1 MIDINAELNK
11 IEMIEDKAKSAASEA
26 AATRFFNQANKKR
39 EELQNRV
46 LSETGL
52 DTVFANAIKK
62 QRQTASRRVTRSVNG
77 KYQQRS
83 CGPRAVRN
91 CFGHAAGTIG
101 ETIDNLIINGL
112 NNRLSPGEAAA
123 ICGTKRTKIYSHTA
137 NELNKKFGIVFSIN
151 EKTGKIEFTVPYKTG
166 LIIDRYRKQVGL
178 AS

>member
-11 IEMIEDKAKSAASEA
+11 IEMIEDKAKNTPDLKTAEKL
-26 AATRFFNQANKKR
+26 FKKVNQMRNK
-39 EELQNRV
+39 LQDRV

-52 DTVFANAIKK
+52 DIVFANAIKK